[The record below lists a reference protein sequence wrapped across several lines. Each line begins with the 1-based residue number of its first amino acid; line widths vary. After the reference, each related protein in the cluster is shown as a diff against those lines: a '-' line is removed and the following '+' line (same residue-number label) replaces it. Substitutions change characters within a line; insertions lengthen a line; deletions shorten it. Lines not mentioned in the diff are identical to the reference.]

1 MGQQRP
7 CVMLHNIIT
16 NDQPYVDDQSGSYQK
31 PYTLLYKLAMND
43 GSDRMLELVE
53 RLTKALAELSMLATT
68 VQIPEP
74 QKLSLRDQLDQL
86 DVLLEQEQLVIQSPI
101 SITQVPVFDAADLAK
116 TVQTGKS
123 DEQALR
129 KVMLSTDIPLHWS
142 TIYKRIYPMLK
153 DHLRPQDELPQA
165 GHPGLS
171 RWQYRLSWQMQLLR
185 NEGIVR
191 SVGDGYWMRT
201 DPAAPKLQ
209 TVLFDD

>member
-1 MGQQRP
+1 
-7 CVMLHNIIT
+7 
-16 NDQPYVDDQSGSYQK
+16 
-31 PYTLLYKLAMND
+31 MND
-43 GSDRMLELVE
+43 DSDRMIELVE
-53 RLTKALAELSMLATT
+53 RLTKDLAELTMLATT
-68 VQIPEP
+68 VQIPEA
-74 QKLSLRDQLDQL
+74 QKLSLREQFDQLDA
-86 DVLLEQEQLVIQSPI
+86 LLEQQQLFVPSAI
-101 SITQVPVFDAADLAK
+101 SVTQVPVFNATDLAK

-142 TIYKRIYPMLK
+142 TIYQRIYPMLK
-153 DHLRPQDELPQA
+153 DHLRPEDELPQA